1 MGHNHNSMSHPRVEE
16 VTDSSGS
23 DSDPDIIDI
32 DTIVPAPR
40 ASQSNNNPTLT
51 PANQIPVTSSR
62 PNPGFDANTAKKWV
76 CLYPVYFDA
85 SRSRQ
90 EGRRVG
96 KELAVL
102 NPLART
108 MADACAN
115 VGLRVFIDVGK
126 THPKDWANCGRV
138 KVEMRDEEG
147 RLKSPGVKNKHH
159 LYIHVAKY
167 LQAHPTTPETPFKL
181 TIRGMPMPE
190 KPPEP
195 PVAPRGWKVNAILP
209 LHSPAV
215 TGGGVSENMLNDMM
229 KEMGG
234 AQGGGGSGTSTPGG
248 SKKMK

>member
-1 MGHNHNSMSHPRVEE
+1 MVMLGRGLLHRTQPYIHLSSLYGPSKLHSILQNISHARRASSSSLPHCILLPHNHNSMSHPRVEE

-147 RLKSPGVKNKHH
+147 RLKSPGVKNS
-159 LYIHVAKY
+159 AY
-167 LQAHPTTPETPFKL
+167 LFTYWLFIWSAY
-181 TIRGMPMPE
+181 
-190 KPPEP
+190 
-195 PVAPRGWKVNAILP
+195 
-209 LHSPAV
+209 
-215 TGGGVSENMLNDMM
+215 
-229 KEMGG
+229 
-234 AQGGGGSGTSTPGG
+234 
-248 SKKMK
+248 

>member
-1 MGHNHNSMSHPRVEE
+1 MSHPRVEE

-40 ASQSNNNPTLT
+40 PQSTTNPTLT
-51 PANQIPVTSSR
+51 PSSQIPVTSSR
-62 PNPGFDANTAKKWV
+62 PNPGFDANTAKRWV

-85 SRSRQ
+85 SRTRQ

-138 KVEMRDEEG
+138 KVELRDEEG
-147 RLKSPGVKNKHH
+147 GLKNPGVKNSMS
-159 LYIHVAKY
+159 LPIS
-167 LQAHPTTPETPFKL
+167 LLF
-181 TIRGMPMPE
+181 
-190 KPPEP
+190 
-195 PVAPRGWKVNAILP
+195 ILC
-209 LHSPAV
+209 L
-215 TGGGVSENMLNDMM
+215 GEGNR
-229 KEMGG
+229 
-234 AQGGGGSGTSTPGG
+234 
-248 SKKMK
+248 